1 MVAIILTTGRNNR
14 GGLDAIPRRLYFES
28 FDAPE
33 TFRRKRNVTKSA
45 DDDDARRVEA
55 PWKSLS
61 NVIVVIY
68 SFRADVIHRRNVYD
82 QCAVYACVHLIII
95 MYNKT

>member
-55 PWKSLS
+55 P
-61 NVIVVIY
+61 
-68 SFRADVIHRRNVYD
+68 
-82 QCAVYACVHLIII
+82 
-95 MYNKT
+95 